1 MCTVESAWCDVPR
14 MAVLLLP
21 GMLHVLPPGKIG
33 LILLDTTSFHT
44 DNQVIG
50 MLNSIGYKVAVLLGG
65 ITGELQPNV
74 CASIDKHSLVSTRNI
89 YYTLGAQ
96 ILWYNIITNLDYD
109 TTKCLCIDLS

>member
-21 GMLHVLPPGKIG
+21 GMLHVPPPGTFG
-33 LILLDTTSFHT
+33 LIILDTTSFHT

-50 MLNSIGYKVAVLLGG
+50 MLNSIRYKVAVLLGG

-74 CASIDKHSLVSTRNI
+74 RINKQSTCFNPNSVITHYFGRKYCNTIKFRSLVT
-89 YYTLGAQ
+89 TL
-96 ILWYNIITNLDYD
+96 LE
-109 TTKCLCIDLS
+109 S